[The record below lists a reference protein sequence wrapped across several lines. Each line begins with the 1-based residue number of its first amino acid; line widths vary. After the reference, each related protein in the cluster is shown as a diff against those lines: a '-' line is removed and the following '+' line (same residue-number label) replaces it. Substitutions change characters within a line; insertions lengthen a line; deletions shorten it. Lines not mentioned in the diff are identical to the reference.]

1 MTDTGRA
8 HHRSLRERGR
18 EELLDLLLVNRL
30 ATGRDRT
37 RGLAAGVQRV
47 LALVVLRLVRGGQ
60 DTRADVR
67 PRAVVERLLL
77 TPEDV
82 RVGVLVEM
90 CRELDSEV
98 SCSELSIMGRVT
110 HEIVGEGRD
119 LLEPADHDVVDAL
132 VLALLEESVVDLTCN
147 GCQTSLM
154 L

>member
-30 ATGRDRT
+30 ATGRNRA
-37 RGLAAGVQRV
+37 RRLAAGVQRV

-77 TPEDV
+77 APKDV
-82 RVGVLVEM
+82 RVGILVE
-90 CRELDSEV
+90 V
-98 SCSELSIMGRVT
+98 VSELQKWVSMVHGHSIW
-110 HEIVGEGRD
+110 
-119 LLEPADHDVVDAL
+119 
-132 VLALLEESVVDLTCN
+132 
-147 GCQTSLM
+147 
-154 L
+154 